1 MGQDWSVLTGFDQGI
16 SQISKQS
23 DFNFDSRPCVWDF
36 PLDIAF
42 KSTNVYGWPSII
54 LSVYG
59 FDFLGRDVIR
69 GYGSLVIPTIPGTY
83 LLLTRYTLYVPLYA
97 PQASTLFYQWYGWA
111 MGRLPEFLDSKFP
124 AKIQGREST

>member
-1 MGQDWSVLTGFDQGI
+1 MGQDWSVLTGFEQGI

-23 DFNFDSRPCVWDF
+23 DFNFDSRPCVWNF

-42 KSTNVYGWPSII
+42 KSTNVYGWPSLI

-83 LLLTRYTLYVPLYA
+83 LIAYKVYSLCTVIRAASIYSVLPVVRMGHGKAARILRFQVP
-97 PQASTLFYQWYGWA
+97 S
-111 MGRLPEFLDSKFP
+111 
-124 AKIQGREST
+124 